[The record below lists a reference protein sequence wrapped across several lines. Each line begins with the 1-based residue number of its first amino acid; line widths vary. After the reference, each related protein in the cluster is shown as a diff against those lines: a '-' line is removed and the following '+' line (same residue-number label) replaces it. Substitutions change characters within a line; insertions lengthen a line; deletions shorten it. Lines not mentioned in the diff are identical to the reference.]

1 LKTDDPMAVW
11 VFVFRQP
18 QPEDEDEKE
27 ARAQAQLLWL
37 EQWNPPEE
45 TMQ

>member
-1 LKTDDPMAVW
+1 MKTTDPMAVW

-18 QPEDEDEKE
+18 TPEDEEEKE
-27 ARAQAQLLWL
+27 SRARAQLLWL

-45 TMQ
+45 FMQ